1 MRTKPALVLNFGI
14 ELESTEPQFSF
25 YDNTTSTYSTIT
37 LPSGLYF
44 YNHPTTAKNIVAV
57 LNVLLLG
64 SCVISRQNDRQLK
77 FTFADTADHIL
88 LRQTENDDYLKLAEM
103 LGLYD
108 NSGNLDYY
116 TQVSMGNNKIT
127 QVTLCTWFSSAG
139 RLQDYRT
146 ERGYPRGDAIYT
158 ESQSGKSAGVATGR
172 RRKIKDLKF
181 TSISANDIDPA
192 DGVETSTQTTLG
204 TTEVA
209 SFTTSFWRAYNPE
222 LHASCFYAELDT
234 WNEAVIKGEWWLTG
248 SLDDNCKTRVPG
260 NALLFDLTITA
271 CYVPVDEQDK
281 FLYFG
286 AGALASAVASNDI
299 LKAFTGDMSIIID
312 FYFINNDG
320 AGTLVQAWSTTSVNI
335 PFALRIDNATTHR
348 LYWWQGTTTGSQY
361 DGVNIAGLTPN
372 TRYRLVVT
380 RTGQTGVNNCSIWIN
395 GALTQWSTTKTP
407 IESDGKIGAM
417 FWPTSSSTTNYRVY
431 GYLFE
436 LQLFNYVL
444 TAGEVANANLGIKIP
459 PEKSIVNY
467 GYQER
472 GGQVHLDTSGNN
484 ILMQSLNTTWQ
495 VMP

>member
-1 MRTKPALVLNFGI
+1 MRTKPPLVLNFGI

-139 RLQDYRT
+139 RLADSRT

-181 TSISANDIDPA
+181 TAVSANDIDSA
-192 DGVETSTQTTLG
+192 DGIETSTQTTLG

-222 LHASCFYAELDT
+222 LHASCFYAELET
-234 WNEAVIKGEWWLTG
+234 WNEATIKGEWWITVP
-248 SLDDNCKTRVPG
+248 LDDNCKSSIPG
-260 NALLFDLTITA
+260 NALIFELTITA
-271 CYVPVDEQDK
+271 CFVPVEEQDK
-281 FLYFG
+281 YLYFADG
-286 AGALASAVASNDI
+286 NYIQTQNA
-299 LKAFTGDMSIIID
+299 AFDLIGDMSIILDVYPTAFNTDAYWLLIGFNTGNIQQGLRYSSGNIQWVQGATAVGFD
-312 FYFINNDG
+312 IINLHAVTTN
-320 AGTLVQAWSTTSVNI
+320 TL
-335 PFALRIDNATTHR
+335 
-348 LYWWQGTTTGSQY
+348 
-361 DGVNIAGLTPN
+361 
-372 TRYRLVVT
+372 YRLVLT
-380 RTGQTGVNNCSIWIN
+380 RTGAIGTNNLVSNLN
-395 GALTQWSTTKTP
+395 GNNVTITTTK
-407 IESDGKIGAM
+407 AV
-417 FWPTSSSTTNYRVY
+417 PTSVPYLMLMDGTHITLPSNS
-431 GYLFE
+431 GYIKS
-436 LQLFNYVL
+436 LQLFNRVL
-444 TAGEVANANLGIKIP
+444 TAAEKSNAVLGIDP
-459 PEKSIVNY
+459 SPETSILTCKFNE
-467 GYQER
+467 Q
-472 GGQVHLDTSGNN
+472 GGNNHLDASGNN
-484 ILMQSLNTTWQ
+484 RVLTSVNATWQ